1 MAYELLVSLPR
12 FVGPCVFSAN
22 GGRSSFVGFYRAKL
36 RLDHACG
43 VTEFTI
49 HDLRRTMRSRLSAL
63 PIEEVVREH
72 MVAHRPTGIKGVYNR
87 YQYDRE
93 KRAGYEKYEA
103 ALQQVLNPP
112 DPATVV
118 PMAPRRRAAAAAE

>member
-1 MAYELLVSLPR
+1 MRMLILTAVAFREIANLRWSEIGLDKKLIEIGGNHEDWHIPLAPMAYELLVSPPR

-49 HDLRRTMRSRLSAL
+49 
-63 PIEEVVREH
+63 
-72 MVAHRPTGIKGVYNR
+72 
-87 YQYDRE
+87 
-93 KRAGYEKYEA
+93 
-103 ALQQVLNPP
+103 
-112 DPATVV
+112 
-118 PMAPRRRAAAAAE
+118 

>member
-1 MAYELLVSLPR
+1 MAYELLISLPR
-12 FVGPCVFSAN
+12 FVAPCVFSAN

-49 HDLRRTMRSRLSAL
+49 HDLRRTMRSRPSAL

-87 YQYDRE
+87 YQDDRE
-93 KRAGYEKYEA
+93 KRAGYKKYEA
-103 ALQQVLNPP
+103 GCS
-112 DPATVV
+112 
-118 PMAPRRRAAAAAE
+118 RY